1 MGNMKKFITLAIA
14 GLLLFSL
21 QGARAQREVEP
32 PAVPPMLEGQK
43 PLAQPET
50 REPAAPK
57 QTQEGTAKAKTTAN
71 GKTKAKAGKKGQK
84 KAAVKKETGTKTFKI
99 AKEKSQKDQ
108 KEKPPEAA
116 PEHRK
121 MIWIDQLKQV
131 GAAYEDG
138 KKVMEFPVLTGD
150 DETTTDPG
158 TYLVRVK
165 QEDYYSQKYQT
176 PMPYSIFFNYEE
188 RAAIHGGEVPPPQKK
203 IGLATHGCV
212 HVEQPYIERLYDWT
226 EADRTLVV
234 IMNRRT
240 QN

>member
-1 MGNMKKFITLAIA
+1 METERMKKYI
-14 GLLLFSL
+14 LLFSVAL
-21 QGARAQREVEP
+21 LTNILLS
-32 PAVPPMLEGQK
+32 PA
-43 PLAQPET
+43 LAADISQQYE
-50 REPAAPK
+50 
-57 QTQEGTAKAKTTAN
+57 KA
-71 GKTKAKAGKKGQK
+71 
-84 KAAVKKETGTKTFKI
+84 I
-99 AKEKSQKDQ
+99 Y
-108 KEKPPEAA
+108 
-116 PEHRK
+116 
-121 MIWIDQLKQV
+121 IDQLKQV
-131 GAAYEDG
+131 GTAYERG
-138 KKVMEFPVLTGD
+138 KKVLEFPVLTGD

-158 TYLVRVK
+158 IYLVRVK
-165 QEDYYSQKYQT
+165 DENYYSRKYQT